1 MRWLAY
7 AIEFEREEEDVK
19 LLIKLMKNEKKKI
32 KFVFKKKKRY
42 GALTQTRYNG
52 LALEYIY
59 I

>member
-7 AIEFEREEEDVK
+7 AIEFERDVK
-19 LLIKLMKNEKKKI
+19 LVIKLMKNEKKKI

-42 GALTQTRYNG
+42 GALIQTRYNG

>member
-1 MRWLAY
+1 
-7 AIEFEREEEDVK
+7 
-19 LLIKLMKNEKKKI
+19 MKNEKKKI